1 MVAQAYNMDES
12 YFMVGGKFSTRN
24 MNVHHW
30 DTYKML
36 IQEFAATILSLQI
49 PDPNERQEDY

>member
-1 MVAQAYNMDES
+1 MVSQAYNIDES
-12 YFMVGGKFSTRN
+12 YFKIGDKFSTRN

-30 DTYKML
+30 DTYKIL